1 MNCDRLIAIAAFRYA
16 LGRASYIVSHVAD
29 WLIANRDQ
37 LSVHDRALIAREID
51 EAAEHNRLGHDC
63 DVRDWQRVR
72 EAMQ

>member
-37 LSVHDRALIAREID
+37 LTAHDRAMIVREIG
-51 EAAEHNRLGHDC
+51 EMAERDALGHDC
-63 DVRDWQRVR
+63 DIRDWERVR

>member
-1 MNCDRLIAIAAFRYA
+1 MNYDRLIAIAAFRYA

-37 LSVHDRALIAREID
+37 LSAHDRALIVREID
-51 EAAEHNRLGHDC
+51 EAAMIGRLGHDC
-63 DVRDWQRVR
+63 DIRDWERVR